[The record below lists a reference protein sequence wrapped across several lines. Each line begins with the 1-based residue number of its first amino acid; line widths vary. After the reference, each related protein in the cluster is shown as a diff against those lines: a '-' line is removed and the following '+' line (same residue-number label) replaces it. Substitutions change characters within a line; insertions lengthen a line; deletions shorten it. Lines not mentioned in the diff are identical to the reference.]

1 MPVVSDNSYKPKVS
15 ILVTSKDEPAHVVI
29 HCIASLAKL
38 EYPNYEVIV
47 INSNSTDRQNYEQI
61 ARYVQLLP
69 DNFRFVHL
77 DRVHGFKAGALNYLN
92 RHCISADSVVEAV
105 VDCDYIVSP
114 DFLNHTVGYFKDER
128 VGLVQAPQDYSH
140 IDAHNVG
147 LYYEY
152 RSFFSMVMHQAQR
165 LGLVSFTGT

>member
-1 MPVVSDNSYKPKVS
+1 VASAFCIALIVVVFLGAAVRIVAAIKPFSEIPVVSDNSYKPKVS

-29 HCIASLAKL
+29 HCVASLAKL

-114 DFLNHTVGYFKDER
+114 DF
-128 VGLVQAPQDYSH
+128 
-140 IDAHNVG
+140 
-147 LYYEY
+147 
-152 RSFFSMVMHQAQR
+152 
-165 LGLVSFTGT
+165 